1 MSKPDF
7 LCKAIAMCILGVW
20 ASLTIAD
27 QNTDPFIQDFNNSE
41 IGIAFAMLSQNSWE
55 NPGHQIFHSDPS
67 TPQKSLQAVTL
78 SNATKKIMPYQGD
91 TRYGLAFSI
100 AESSGF
106 YKYFA
111 TKSEFTTPCSAGMA
125 TMVSPITESPAE
137 QYSQI
142 SNWAVSCSGNDAGEQ
157 IAFCGRCFDGGVCAG
172 SGNTPNSPDV
182 LWPAL
187 GDQVPFTEFQKAK
200 NAIVSASGSKQPTC
214 KWATASNIWNEF
226 DTNGLSPTAL
236 VGVLIDHTSTPPPDS
251 WTPSDSTLC
260 NYLQTVDSSRKNWP
274 VYTLTFTQSNDA
286 PSSLTLTRTLNQIIN
301 TLTINEDAGW
311 FSVVRTGQSDPSAA
325 AVGFVNLNAYV
336 NGQGGFQIVGQVA
349 NQAELSLAF
358 VRVQAKL
365 FDASDQLITEQDT
378 FIPTDLLA
386 PGEFAPFSITFADG
400 LPSNAVRYDLEA
412 AGRYAG
418 ESDETFYGPNNFEV
432 VSGADFNDNG
442 ALVISGDVTNTG
454 DNTANLVKVVIT
466 VFDEDGRVAGAAS
479 DLVENQQLGPGE
491 SSPYSVTFA
500 ELGGSAAN
508 FLVSVQGVVES

>member
-1 MSKPDF
+1 MHKTPLPRLICVLF
-7 LCKAIAMCILGVW
+7 LFVLVGCQQAGNQTPEIDSAGYATYEHPTGVFELSLPSDWVVNDISSEFAVEVEYSPPGLGEPLLGIYVV
-20 ASLTIAD
+20 SLEA
-27 QNTDPFIQDFNNSE
+27 
-41 IGIAFAMLSQNSWE
+41 L
-55 NPGHQIFHSDPS
+55 NPGGESIDSYFSAYRDVRYLS
-67 TPQKSLQAVTL
+67 RGITPRDFGFAPQPDGSV
-78 SNATKKIMPYQGD
+78 
-91 TRYGLAFSI
+91 R
-100 AESSGF
+100 AE
-106 YKYFA
+106 Y
-111 TKSEFTTPCSAGMA
+111 ML
-125 TMVSPITESPAE
+125 
-137 QYSQI
+137 
-142 SNWAVSCSGNDAGEQ
+142 D
-157 IAFCGRCFDGGVCAG
+157 
-172 SGNTPNSPDV
+172 
-182 LWPAL
+182 
-187 GDQVPFTEFQKAK
+187 
-200 NAIVSASGSKQPTC
+200 
-214 KWATASNIWNEF
+214 
-226 DTNGLSPTAL
+226 
-236 VGVLIDHTSTPPPDS
+236 
-251 WTPSDSTLC
+251 TPSGA
-260 NYLQTVDSSRKNWP
+260 
-274 VYTLTFTQSNDA
+274 TQHNDFAEVHDPYFVVTRTRIPSNPA
-286 PSSLTLTRTLNQIIN
+286 LTRTLNQIIN